1 MKHEGPVITQADGV
15 NLRNKQESGHIGG
28 SISCAHPVGF
38 KTERAMKSSL
48 SECYILSGEENW
60 ITACFFFQV
69 DFYVIGGGGEGLH
82 CFFFNF
88 ILQVLCQNCSLIYLS
103 LAVRMR
109 ALELLMLWPWKKFHR
124 VCQKVWKF
132 VKEDRWLI

>member
-1 MKHEGPVITQADGV
+1 M
-15 NLRNKQESGHIGG
+15 
-28 SISCAHPVGF
+28 GF

-82 CFFFNF
+82 CFFFKFYFTGVMPKLQPNLPF
-88 ILQVLCQNCSLIYLS
+88 ISHKNACLRAINAL
-103 LAVRMR
+103 
-109 ALELLMLWPWKKFHR
+109 ALE
-124 VCQKVWKF
+124 KVSQS
-132 VKEDRWLI
+132 VPEGMEIC